1 MALPVLPSP
10 PAQEPNLKPDPDSH
24 SLRFNESEDLVLNQS
39 RSWARAIT
47 WCLMGVTAFGLAWV
61 ALAKTEEIVTAPG
74 KLEPLGAVKEVQ
86 MPVGGVVEQVLV
98 KEGQQVSKGQIL
110 LRLDT
115 ETTRDRQQSM
125 VKSIAYKEQQVLL
138 KREELF
144 RYLDTNSTEQRV
156 LAESLVLETE
166 ILSRLEVLNKE
177 GATAELQYLG
187 QRQKVQEVRGKL
199 DESRMDRLRQQAL
212 LMQGI
217 RQLQSELTD
226 LRSKLIELNV
236 NIRYQ
241 EIKAPESGVVF
252 ELKSRAK
259 GFVAQTS
266 EPVMKIVPFDRLE
279 ARVEVPSREIG
290 FVSINKL
297 AEISI
302 DSFPASDFGVLH
314 GTVRRIGSDA
324 LPPDQMK
331 TFYRFPVDIKLDAK
345 SLVPCPDS
353 TDSDQKVC
361 FKPSKGNALPLQVG
375 MSLTANIKLRKV
387 TYLQLLMQN
396 FRDKAESLRR
406 I

>member
-10 PAQEPNLKPDPDSH
+10 PTQEPKPDGDSR
-24 SLRFNESEDLVLNQS
+24 SFQFNESEDLVLQQS
-39 RSWARAIT
+39 RFWASAIT
-47 WCLMGVTAFGLAWV
+47 WSLMGVTAFGLAWL

-74 KLEPLGAVKEVQ
+74 KLEPLGVVKEVQ

-98 KEGQQVSKGQIL
+98 KEGQQVSRGQTL
-110 LRLDT
+110 LMLDT

-138 KREELF
+138 KREELL

-156 LAESLVLETE
+156 LAESLGLETE
-166 ILSRLEVLNKE
+166 VLSRLEVLNKE

-199 DESRMDRLRQQAL
+199 EQSRVDRLRQQAL
-212 LMQGI
+212 LMQGV

-290 FVSINKL
+290 FVSINKP

-302 DSFPASDFGVLH
+302 DSFPASDFGVMH

-331 TFYRFPVDIKLDAK
+331 TFYRFPVDIKLDAN
-345 SLVPCPDS
+345 SLVNCPS
-353 TDSDQKVC
+353 GTDSEQKVC

-387 TYLQLLMQN
+387 TYLQLLLQN
-396 FRDKAESLRR
+396 FRDKAKSLQR